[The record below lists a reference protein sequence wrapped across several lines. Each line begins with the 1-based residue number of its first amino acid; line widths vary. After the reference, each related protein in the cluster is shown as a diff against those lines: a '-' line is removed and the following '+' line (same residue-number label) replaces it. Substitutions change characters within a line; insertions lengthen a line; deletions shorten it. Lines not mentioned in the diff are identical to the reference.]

1 MAFQKMY
8 TVTDHK
14 NAWGVYLNLGFQEG
28 AFTTC
33 R

>member
-28 AFTTC
+28 IYYL
-33 R
+33 